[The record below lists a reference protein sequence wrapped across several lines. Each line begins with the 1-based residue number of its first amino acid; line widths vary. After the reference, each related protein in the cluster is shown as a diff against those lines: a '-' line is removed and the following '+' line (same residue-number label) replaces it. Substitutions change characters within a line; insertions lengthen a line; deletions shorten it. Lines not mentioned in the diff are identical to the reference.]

1 MLASPVISRY
11 SDPMKINANKVSVA
25 TLIRDGYLTED
36 EVDDAERVAL
46 SRLQWAD
53 DYRQYQLDQI
63 DD

>member
-1 MLASPVISRY
+1 
-11 SDPMKINANKVSVA
+11 MKINANKVSVA

-53 DYRQYQLDQI
+53 DYRQFQLDQI

>member
-1 MLASPVISRY
+1 MNN
-11 SDPMKINANKVSVA
+11 NANKVPVA

-36 EVDDAERVAL
+36 EADDDVREAL

-53 DYRQYQLDQI
+53 DYRQFQLDQL